1 MTRKTE
7 KKAFDHSGT
16 SFASYLEEEGIR
28 EEVEAVAIKRV
39 LAWQLSQEM
48 GRQRKTKLAMA
59 RELQTSRSQ
68 LDRLLD
74 PENISVSLDT
84 MSRAARALGKSLVI
98 RISDRKDSGT
108 RRNRAVTVTKR
119 QPAKRSHLAGAE
131 KAL

>member
-1 MTRKTE
+1 MTKRTE
-7 KKAFDHSGT
+7 KKAFDHSGS

-74 PENISVSLDT
+74 PQNISVSLDT
-84 MSRAARALGKSLVI
+84 MSRAAHALGKSLVI

-119 QPAKRSHLAGAE
+119 QPAKRTHLAGVE